1 MHSVLTRVWDESD
14 CRRVHDATLT
24 VLGEVGVEV
33 NHERARALLA
43 QAGAA
48 VEGARVLI
56 PAALVDQ
63 ALASAPR
70 SWPLRSRGLDA
81 VLDLADGNTYYG
93 TGPDCLYTKDGDDG
107 RRRRARLADVEAL
120 AALSEVLPTIDF
132 VMSMGLPE
140 DAADAVVDLEQFA
153 AMLAGTRKPLIVSS
167 PYPGSSLRVMRE
179 MAALC
184 GEAESFACLTMAS
197 PPLKHD
203 REALDKLLVCAEL
216 LIPVVLAPAPGAGTT
231 APSSVAAT
239 VVVGNAE
246 VLSGLVI
253 HQLARP
259 GAPFV
264 YGCGVSVMNMSTAVD
279 TYCAPECFLGN
290 QATCDLTRS
299 YGLPSWSY
307 AGCSDSK
314 MLDGQQTAE
323 AALTALLGTMSRATL
338 LHDVGYFESGLQSSA
353 ESIILGDE
361 FVGYAK
367 AFMKPVP
374 TDAEA
379 LAVDEIMAV
388 GPGGNHLAR
397 PYTRAHHRE
406 FWRPGLF
413 DQTVY
418 DRWSASGGSSLG
430 ERVKA
435 RAATLRAAPRAFRLD
450 DRVKQGLADLIGR
463 AREG

>member
-1 MHSVLTRVWDESD
+1 MHSARTQVWDEGD
-14 CRRVHDATLT
+14 CRRVHEATLT
-24 VLGEVGVEV
+24 VLADAGVVV
-33 NHERARALLA
+33 NHERARTLLA

-48 VEGARVLI
+48 VEGTRVRI
-56 PAALVDQ
+56 PVALVEQ

-70 SWPLRSRGLDA
+70 SWPLRSRGRDT
-81 VLDLADGNTYYG
+81 VLDLVDGATYYG
-93 TGPDCLYTKDGDDG
+93 TGPDCLYTQDAGDG
-107 RRRRARLADVEAL
+107 RRRRTRLADVEAL
-120 AALSEVLPTIDF
+120 AALCETLPNIDF

-140 DAADAVVDLEQFA
+140 DVADAVVDLEQFA
-153 AMLAGTRKPLIVSS
+153 AMLAGTCKPLIVSS
-167 PYPGSSLRVMRE
+167 PHPGSSLRVMRE

-231 APSSVAAT
+231 APSSVTAT

-264 YGCGVSVMNMSTAVD
+264 YGSGVSVMNMSTAVD

-307 AGCSDSK
+307 AACSDSK
-314 MLDGQQTAE
+314 VLDGQQAAE
-323 AALTALLGTMSRATL
+323 AALTALLGTLSRATL
-338 LHDVGYFESGLQSSA
+338 LHDVGYFESGLQSSG

-361 FVGYAK
+361 LVGYAK

-374 TDAEA
+374 TDDEA
-379 LAVDEIMAV
+379 LAIDEIVAV

-406 FWRPGLF
+406 FWRPGLL
-413 DQTVY
+413 DQAVY
-418 DRWSASGGSSLG
+418 DRWSASGGLSLG

-435 RAATLRAAPRAFRLD
+435 RGAELRAAPRAVSLD
-450 DRVKQGLADLIGR
+450 DRVRRELAGMIARAAGR
-463 AREG
+463 